1 MIQWGLCNDF
11 CPTVNSGDN
20 CDVLKVY
27 PSDSPE
33 DYENF
38 SRQSNKINGQSFYI
52 SIHHKIIWW
61 SAKENNWLVSSRHG
75 GNSSCLSFSKYPNV
89 KGVQNCMIESRC
101 VKFQNKCLAT
111 KKEKGVLDDSYNQTI
126 FLQFEATSINP
137 CVFPF
142 LYRNTQQ
149 NTTKVH
155 KTCTK
160 EEYERFWCATST
172 YANGYWKTWGYCNKF
187 CQTDFIMNKSE
198 NISNK
203 SKNIMGE
210 SNSIIDESESITDES
225 KNIMD
230 GSKNVTENFVGE
242 EKRQKLILG
251 VVIGTSLTITSIVII
266 GIVCICYR
274 LRQNSIQKSQQ
285 YSKGTNYRKI
295 YLLQINFLIHLH
307 FTFLKK
313 E

>member
-1 MIQWGLCNDF
+1 
-11 CPTVNSGDN
+11 
-20 CDVLKVY
+20 
-27 PSDSPE
+27 
-33 DYENF
+33 
-38 SRQSNKINGQSFYI
+38 
-52 SIHHKIIWW
+52 
-61 SAKENNWLVSSRHG
+61 
-75 GNSSCLSFSKYPNV
+75 
-89 KGVQNCMIESRC
+89 MIESRC

-142 LYRNTQQ
+142 IYRNTQQ

-160 EEYERFWCATST
+160 EEYDRFWCATST

-203 SKNIMGE
+203 SKNMGE

-274 LRQNSIQKSQQ
+274 LKQNSIQKSQQ
-285 YSKGTNYRKI
+285 YSKGTNYRKT
-295 YLLQINFLIHLH
+295 YFLQINFLIHLH
-307 FTFLKK
+307 FIFLKK